1 MKQVA
6 ENIFLIERNNKR
18 VVSIRLDYDTISKYD
33 KLVAL
38 LNMYYGVK
46 ITRSDVMRVILTRV
60 VEHFLIDPRA
70 LYIIIKNVRT

>member
-46 ITRSDVMRVILTRV
+46 ITRSDVMRAILTRA
-60 VEHFLIDPRA
+60 VEHFLIDHRA